1 MTVYSVIYYPE
12 GQDSSSVTLTVNAP
26 TTTVMIYGL
35 SKGTNY
41 TVQVYANNT
50 IGSSSSSNLLT
61 SRTNIDRKLHT
72 LVYKCVLHCLTVLED
87 VVHVHVLVR

>member
-1 MTVYSVIYYPE
+1 MIERPVITYSVVYYPE

-61 SRTNIDRKLHT
+61 RRTNIDRKL
-72 LVYKCVLHCLTVLED
+72 
-87 VVHVHVLVR
+87 